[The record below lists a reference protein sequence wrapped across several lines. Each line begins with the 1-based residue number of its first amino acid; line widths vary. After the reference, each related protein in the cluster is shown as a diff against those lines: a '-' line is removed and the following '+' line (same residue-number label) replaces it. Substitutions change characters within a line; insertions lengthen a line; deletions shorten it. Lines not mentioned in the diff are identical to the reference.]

1 MTHSN
6 YIENK
11 LLDHWLG
18 GGDFARP
25 ATLYFALFT
34 SAPTDAGGG
43 TEVSG
48 GSYARAAVTNNAT
61 NFPAASGGSKQNAS
75 AISYAQATASWGTIV
90 AVAIFDALSGGN
102 MLEWA
107 LLGPPE
113 TPTPKTIANG
123 DQFSFAIGDL
133 TFTED

>member
-1 MTHSN
+1 MGHSDHL
-6 YIENK
+6 ENS
-11 LLDHWLG
+11 LLNHWLG
-18 GGDFARP
+18 GPDYVRP

-34 SAPTDAGGG
+34 AAPTDAGGG
-43 TEVSG
+43 QEVAG

-61 NFPAASGGSKQNAS
+61 NFPAAVAGSKSNAT
-75 AISYAQATASWGTIV
+75 AITFAQATGAWGSIV

-107 LLGPPE
+107 LLAS
-113 TPTPKTIANG
+113 PKTIANG
-123 DQFSFAIGDL
+123 DQFSFAVGDL